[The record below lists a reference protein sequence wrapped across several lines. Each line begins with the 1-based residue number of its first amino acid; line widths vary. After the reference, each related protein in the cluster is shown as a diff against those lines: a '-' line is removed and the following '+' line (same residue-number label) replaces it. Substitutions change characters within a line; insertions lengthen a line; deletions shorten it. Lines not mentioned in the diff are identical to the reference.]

1 MDTCFHSNSIN
12 SFRSC
17 SVVRKSDRSICR
29 CTLVSTLITCFSNNS
44 EKSQIS
50 NNLKLWLWSVWTGR
64 CVTWIITPGFGYKS
78 GRSVVSLL
86 QAAAVILR
94 WWQLGRARPLGVWT
108 STSSRVNFLFWTKKK
123 LFTSY
128 KFLITF
134 YLHFGFIIKLDKNQ
148 RSDFLQHDVF
158 NQSWYWLTSN
168 SSMVDIQSHHRK
180 TRSKWYQTD
189 TGTIVHAWKQH
200 I

>member
-1 MDTCFHSNSIN
+1 MVVEVIIVIKKNDPNSNLSKTMDTCFHSNSIN

-123 LFTSY
+123 IIYQLQIPNY
-128 KFLITF
+128 FLPAFWI
-134 YLHFGFIIKLDKNQ
+134 Y
-148 RSDFLQHDVF
+148 
-158 NQSWYWLTSN
+158 
-168 SSMVDIQSHHRK
+168 
-180 TRSKWYQTD
+180 YQT
-189 TGTIVHAWKQH
+189 W
-200 I
+200 